1 MSQVNEI
8 FGRIA
13 NNILASSISASDRK
27 DSGIV
32 LHDRFCNLLFTKHN
46 LKPVQKKLI
55 TVFYKDNK
63 NILSIQTQTTS
74 IKIILNVKKGMLL
87 DEKKLFRD
95 VSSVGHWGSGDYQ
108 IKLHCDEYFDYVI
121 KLIKANF

>member
-1 MSQVNEI
+1 
-8 FGRIA
+8 
-13 NNILASSISASDRK
+13 
-27 DSGIV
+27 
-32 LHDRFCNLLFTKHN
+32 
-46 LKPVQKKLI
+46 
-55 TVFYKDNK
+55 VFYKDNK

-95 VSSVGHWGSGDYQ
+95 VSSVGQWGSGDYQ
-108 IKLHCDEYFDYVI
+108 IKLHCDEYCDYVI